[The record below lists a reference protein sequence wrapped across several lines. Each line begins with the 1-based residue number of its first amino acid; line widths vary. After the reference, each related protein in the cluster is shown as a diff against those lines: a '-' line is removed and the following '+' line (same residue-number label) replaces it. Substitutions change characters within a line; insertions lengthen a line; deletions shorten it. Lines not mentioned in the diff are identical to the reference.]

1 MVAWLRSAR
10 RPRLALV
17 ALAFIAFVGLGMPD
31 GLLGVGWPSLR
42 ADFALPLDA
51 LGSLLAVGVA
61 GYTTSSFFTGTLL
74 ARFGVGRM
82 LALSCLLTGV
92 ALLGY
97 TLVPLWWMVVALG
110 VVAGLGAGAIDAGL
124 NTYVAAHFGARLM
137 QWLHASWGLGSTSGP
152 LLMTAGLAL
161 WQSWRVGY
169 WVVGGFQLVLAL
181 GFFLTLSLWEQPA
194 PVPGG
199 QKRLTDYQTPLGLA
213 LRQPAVWV
221 SVALFVLYVGAET
234 ALGVWAYTLLTEAR
248 GVKPA
253 LAGVVTGSYWLMFTI
268 GRVAAG
274 VVAVRTGFDRLVRGG
289 LLGALVGSALLI
301 WHPAPSVNVLAIGLI
316 GLAIAPI
323 FPALMS
329 STAARVGDQ
338 FAAHTIGMQMA
349 ATGVGMALIPA
360 GIGVLADRLSLE
372 LIPLGLLV
380 VYAVLFG
387 YYLLAMRLAAL
398 DQ

>member
-1 MVAWLRSAR
+1 MVARLRSAR
-10 RPRLALV
+10 HPRLALV

-31 GLLGVGWPSLR
+31 GLFGVGWPSLR

-169 WVVGGFQLVLAL
+169 WIVGGFQLVLAL

-248 GVKPA
+248 GVEPA

-387 YYLLAMRLAAL
+387 CYLLAMRLAAL